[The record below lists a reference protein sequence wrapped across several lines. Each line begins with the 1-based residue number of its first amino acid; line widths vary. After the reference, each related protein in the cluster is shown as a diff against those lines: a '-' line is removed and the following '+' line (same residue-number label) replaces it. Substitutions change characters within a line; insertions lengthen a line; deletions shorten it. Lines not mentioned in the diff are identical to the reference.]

1 MNVVPLRWHGK
12 ARGEALRALVQTQAQ
27 DWLQGWAACTIDQC
41 NVTHMDD
48 EKVPSSGAGY
58 RWYRMDV
65 AAGVLTARIP
75 LAAFEQIGCRL
86 SGVEGADSNGLASG
100 IGKRAFQDALRTF
113 CGGAGDATELDAA
126 PVAAQV
132 GVRYGA
138 IGLEWSLAGI
148 RMELY
153 LDRNLCDALVP
164 TTRSAGPLASR
175 REAVLEERVTLSA
188 VLDFGPVELADAAA
202 LKPGEV
208 IKTSTALGTLV
219 RVTTASGETVFSGE
233 LVAESG
239 KRALRCVGATQLQ
252 G

>member
-1 MNVVPLRWHGK
+1 MNVVPLRWQGK
-12 ARGEALRALVQTQAQ
+12 ARGEALRALVQTRTQ
-27 DWLQGWAACTIDQC
+27 DWLRSWAACTIDQC
-41 NVTHMDD
+41 YVTHMDGG
-48 EKVPSSGAGY
+48 KVAPSGTGY
-58 RWYRMDV
+58 RWYRMQV
-65 AAGVLTARIP
+65 AAGVLTTCIP
-75 LAAFEQIGCRL
+75 PAAFEQVGCRL
-86 SGVEGADSNGLASG
+86 SGVAGADSNGLARG

-113 CGGAGDATELDAA
+113 CGGAGDVTELDAA

-132 GVRYGA
+132 GARYGA
-138 IGLEWSLAGI
+138 IGLEWSLEGI

-153 LDRNLCDALVP
+153 LDRDLCDALVP
-164 TTRSAGPLASR
+164 TARSGAPLASR

-188 VLDFGPVELADAAA
+188 VLDFGSVELADAAA

-219 RVTTASGETVFSGE
+219 RVTTQDGETVFSGE

-239 KRALRCVGATQLQ
+239 KRALCCVGATQLQ